1 MKRFQTLSR
10 SLRLLSILAVSATA
24 LAGAATA
31 ESLVIEGGT
40 VHTMAGEPF
49 VGRVV
54 VTDGRIVAAGPDAA
68 TPADATRI
76 DASGRHVW
84 PGLFDALSQVGLVEI
99 GAVAATDD
107 EAEMGIYNPHL
118 TAASAIHPASE
129 LIPVARANGITHTL
143 VAPDVDGDGVIAG
156 QAALV
161 NLAGWTVEEM
171 AIEPTLAMVLVWPP
185 TVTRSFSFATFSV
198 VNTPFKEARELA
210 DKKVSELTDWFDAA
224 RHYAQAE
231 SAGSSRLEPDLKL
244 AALARV
250 IGGEQP
256 LIVRADAKRDIEA
269 ALAFAEKQGLSI
281 VLAGGRDAWQL
292 TEKLA
297 EMDVPV
303 ILGFTHT
310 LPNEEDDPYD
320 RPFRTPGDLVAAG
333 IKVAFASGAGGGGP
347 HDSRTVPYEAAA
359 ATAFGLAPQDAL
371 KALTL
376 WAAEIH
382 GVGDRL
388 GSIEPG
394 KIANLIVSTGSPL
407 EVTNRVEHLI
417 IGGREVSTDNR
428 HRELYETY
436 RAR

>member
-1 MKRFQTLSR
+1 MKRFQTLGS
-10 SLRLLSILAVSATA
+10 SLVFCLAVSVMGVATA
-24 LAGAATA
+24 AAA
-31 ESLVIEGGT
+31 DSLVIEGGT
-40 VHTMAGEPF
+40 VHTMAGEAF

-54 VTDGRIVAAGPDAA
+54 VAAGRIIAAGPEAA
-68 TPADATRI
+68 VPAGATRI
-76 DASGRHVW
+76 DASGQHVW

-118 TAASAIHPASE
+118 TAVSAIHPASQ
-129 LIPVARANGITHTL
+129 LIPVARANGITHTV
-143 VAPDVDGDGVIAG
+143 VAPDVDGGGVVAG

-161 NLAGWTVEEM
+161 DLAGWTVEEM
-171 AIEPTLAMVLVWPP
+171 AIEPTIAMVLVWPE
-185 TVTRSFSFATFSV
+185 TVTRSFSFASFSF
-198 VNTPFKEARELA
+198 VNTPFKKAREEV
-210 DKKVSELTDWFDAA
+210 DKKVGELSDWFDAA
-224 RHYAQAE
+224 RHYAQAQ
-231 SAGSSRLEPDLKL
+231 SAGSARLEPDLKL

-250 IGGEQP
+250 VGGEQP

-269 ALAFAEKQGLSI
+269 ALAFADEQGLSI

-292 TEKLA
+292 TDLLA
-297 EMDVPV
+297 EKDVPV

-310 LPNEEDDPYD
+310 LPNEEDDDYD
-320 RPFRTPGDLVAAG
+320 RPFRTAGDLVAAG

-347 HDSRTVPYEAAA
+347 HDSRTVPYEVAA
-359 ATAFGLAPQDAL
+359 ATAFGLAPEDAL
-371 KALTL
+371 KALTV

-428 HRELYETY
+428 HRQLYEAY